1 MKYCGKIF
9 FLKDSLVSIGLIGLV
24 SRPSPR
30 MLLMFSFVEFYA
42 MEIICYT
49 HCYPTRTVMVT
60 IYVTGDMIE
69 LLHLITTS
77 EINFID
83 RHLHKHSY

>member
-1 MKYCGKIF
+1 
-9 FLKDSLVSIGLIGLV
+9 
-24 SRPSPR
+24 
-30 MLLMFSFVEFYA
+30 MFSFAEFYA
-42 MEIICYT
+42 MKIISYT

-77 EINFID
+77 EI
-83 RHLHKHSY
+83 S

>member
-1 MKYCGKIF
+1 MDAAADDDDIRLPLSSSHIANRKV
-9 FLKDSLVSIGLIGLV
+9 SLIV
-24 SRPSPR
+24 SRNQQGL
-30 MLLMFSFVEFYA
+30 LLMFFFAEFYA

-69 LLHLITTS
+69 LLYLITTS
-77 EINFID
+77 EI
-83 RHLHKHSY
+83 S

>member
-1 MKYCGKIF
+1 M
-9 FLKDSLVSIGLIGLV
+9 VSIGPIGLV

-30 MLLMFSFVEFYA
+30 MLLMFFFAEFHA
-42 MEIICYT
+42 VDT

-69 LLHLITTS
+69 LLYLITTS
-77 EINFID
+77 EI
-83 RHLHKHSY
+83 S

>member
-1 MKYCGKIF
+1 M
-9 FLKDSLVSIGLIGLV
+9 VSIGLIGLV

-30 MLLMFSFVEFYA
+30 MLLMSSFAEFYA

-49 HCYPTRTVMVT
+49 HCYTTRTVMVT
-60 IYVTGDMIE
+60 IYITGDMIE

-77 EINFID
+77 EI
-83 RHLHKHSY
+83 S

>member
-1 MKYCGKIF
+1 MGGWAAAPT
-9 FLKDSLVSIGLIGLV
+9 LTENRGWHT
-24 SRPSPR
+24 PR

-49 HCYPTRTVMVT
+49 HCYSTRTVMVT

-69 LLHLITTS
+69 LLYLITAN
-77 EINFID
+77 EISLTGNCISIVI
-83 RHLHKHSY
+83 SY

>member
-1 MKYCGKIF
+1 ME
-9 FLKDSLVSIGLIGLV
+9 LVLVSIGPIGLV

-30 MLLMFSFVEFYA
+30 MLLMFYFAEFYA

-69 LLHLITTS
+69 LLYLITTS
-77 EINFID
+77 EI
-83 RHLHKHSY
+83 S

>member
-1 MKYCGKIF
+1 MDNCYYIVDLYSVEIATSYDSDNRKGK
-9 FLKDSLVSIGLIGLV
+9 DNNTS
-24 SRPSPR
+24 
-30 MLLMFSFVEFYA
+30 EFYA

-69 LLHLITTS
+69 LLYLITIS
-77 EINFID
+77 EI
-83 RHLHKHSY
+83 S